1 MVYSLQRQ
9 TLALMANKG
18 ETIMGHAIVIDIF
31 NDVKEPTKMIETN
44 TTNYGEIKGYGCTI
58 LPCLSPEEIYSM
70 YAAGY
75 TEMNDNKKKIIY
87 LDNQNNKKSSLRPS
101 ARGCWKTR

>member
-1 MVYSLQRQ
+1 
-9 TLALMANKG
+9 
-18 ETIMGHAIVIDIF
+18 MGHAIVIDIF
-31 NDVKEPTKMIETN
+31 NDVIKEPTKLIKTN
-44 TTNYGEIKGYGCTI
+44 TTNYGEIKGFGCTI

-87 LDNQNNKKSSLRPS
+87 LDNQNNKKSSLRSS

>member
-1 MVYSLQRQ
+1 
-9 TLALMANKG
+9 
-18 ETIMGHAIVIDIF
+18 MGHAILIDIF
-31 NDVKEPTKMIETN
+31 NDVKEPTRMIKTN

-58 LPCLSPEEIYSM
+58 LPCLSPEEIYNM

-87 LDNQNNKKSSLRPS
+87 LDDTRANRTSLRS
-101 ARGCWKTR
+101 ITRGCCKAR